1 MSLQTDVIFV
11 KALRSN
17 SDLIE
22 QLPAGDVYN
31 TAIALPEE
39 AADNAPI
46 PYVIVSFDGLNT
58 DDSTKDT
65 VYDALTDDVQ
75 IGIVVVAKTRPQLAE
90 LVIAIRNTIRNYFCS
105 VIADPQHE
113 DFALLPNSYTFSA
126 NDVKYDGDK
135 PCYWQVLTF
144 KCVTEPDQEDEHQE

>member
-17 SDLIE
+17 QELIS

-31 TAIALPEE
+31 TAIALPDEQ
-39 AADNAPI
+39 ADNAPV

-75 IGIVVVAKTRPQLAE
+75 IGIVVVARTRPKLAE

-105 VIADPQHE
+105 VIANPQHE

-126 NDVKYDGDK
+126 NDVKYDADK

-144 KCVTEPDQEDEHQE
+144 KCVTEPDQEDEQE

>member
-17 SDLIE
+17 QELIS

-31 TAIALPEE
+31 TAIALPDEQ
-39 AADNAPI
+39 ADNAPV

-75 IGIVVVAKTRPQLAE
+75 IGIVVVARTRPKLAE
-90 LVIAIRNTIRNYFCS
+90 LTIAIRNTIRNYFCS
-105 VIADPQHE
+105 VIANPQHE

-126 NDVKYDGDK
+126 SDVKYDADK

-144 KCVTEPDQEDEHQE
+144 KCVTEPDQEDEQE

>member
-11 KALRSN
+11 NALRSN
-17 SDLIE
+17 QELISK
-22 QLPAGDVYN
+22 LAAHDVYN
-31 TAIALPEE
+31 TAIALPDEQ
-39 AADNAPI
+39 ADNAPV

-75 IGIVVVAKTRPQLAE
+75 IGIVVVARTRPKLAE

-105 VIADPQHE
+105 VIANPQHE
-113 DFALLPNSYTFSA
+113 DFAILPNSYTFSA
-126 NDVKYDGDK
+126 SDVKYDADK
-135 PCYWQVLTF
+135 PCYWQVLMF

>member
-17 SDLIE
+17 QNLIS

-39 AADNAPI
+39 EANNAPV

-90 LVIAIRNTIRNYFCS
+90 LTIAIRNTIRNYFCA
-105 VIADPQHE
+105 VIVDPHHE
-113 DFALLPNSYTFSA
+113 DFELLPNSYAFSA
-126 NDVKYDGDK
+126 SDVKYDADK

-144 KCVTEPDQEDEHQE
+144 KCVTEPDKEDEHQE

>member
-17 SDLIE
+17 QELISK
-22 QLPAGDVYN
+22 LAAHDVYN
-31 TAIALPEE
+31 TAIALPDEQ
-39 AADNAPI
+39 ADNAPI

-75 IGIVVVAKTRPQLAE
+75 IGIVVVARTRPKLAE
-90 LVIAIRNTIRNYFCS
+90 LTVAIRNTIRNYFCT
-105 VIADPQHE
+105 VIVDQQHE

-126 NDVKYDGDK
+126 SDVKYDGNK

-144 KCVTEPDQEDEHQE
+144 KCVTEPDKEDEHQE

>member
-17 SDLIE
+17 QTLISK
-22 QLPAGDVYN
+22 LAAHDVYN

-39 AADNAPI
+39 QADNAPV

-75 IGIVVVAKTRPQLAE
+75 IGIVVVARTRPKLAE
-90 LVIAIRNTIRNYFCS
+90 LVIAIRNTIRNYFCA
-105 VIADPQHE
+105 VIANPQHE

-126 NDVKYDGDK
+126 SDVKYDADK

-144 KCVTEPDQEDEHQE
+144 KCVTEPDQEDGHQE

>member
-17 SDLIE
+17 QEIIS

-31 TAIALPEE
+31 TAIALPDEQ
-39 AADNAPI
+39 ADNAPV

-75 IGIVVVAKTRPQLAE
+75 IGIVVVARTRPKLAE

-105 VIADPQHE
+105 VIANPQHE

-126 NDVKYDGDK
+126 SDVKYDADK

-144 KCVTEPDQEDEHQE
+144 KCVTEPDQEDEQE

>member
-11 KALRSN
+11 NALRSN
-17 SDLIE
+17 ADLIA

-39 AADNAPI
+39 QADNAPV

-75 IGIVVVAKTRPQLAE
+75 IGIVVVARTRPKLAE
-90 LVIAIRNTIRNYFCS
+90 LTIAIRNTIRNYFCS
-105 VIADPQHE
+105 VIANPQHE

-126 NDVKYDGDK
+126 SDVKYDADK

-144 KCVTEPDQEDEHQE
+144 KCVTEPDQEDEQE